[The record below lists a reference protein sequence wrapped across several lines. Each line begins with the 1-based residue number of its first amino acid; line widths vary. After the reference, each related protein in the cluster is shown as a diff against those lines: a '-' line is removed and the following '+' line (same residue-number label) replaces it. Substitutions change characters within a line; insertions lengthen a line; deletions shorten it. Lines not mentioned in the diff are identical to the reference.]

1 MTYSEDSLFVLN
13 TLFVY
18 GTLAPEQS
26 NAYVLSD
33 LKGSWQKAS
42 AIGFIYPNGKGATI
56 GYPAF
61 VPQSE
66 GERVQGL
73 LFTSDELTTHWQL
86 IDDFEGEGYERVVIT
101 VILDDGSEQSAF
113 VYRLSPTE
121 M

>member
-1 MTYSEDSLFVLN
+1 MLN

-33 LKGSWQKAS
+33 LKGFWQKAS
-42 AIGFIYPNGKGATI
+42 ATGFIYPNGKGAAL

-73 LFTSDELTTHWQL
+73 LFTSDELTTHWQR

>member
-1 MTYSEDSLFVLN
+1 MLN

-42 AIGFIYPNGKGATI
+42 AIGFIFPNGKL

-61 VPQSE
+61 VPKSE

-73 LFTSDELTTHWQL
+73 LFTSDELTTHWQR
-86 IDDFEGEGYERVVIT
+86 IDDFEGEGDDRVVIT

-113 VYRLSPTE
+113 VYRLSPSE